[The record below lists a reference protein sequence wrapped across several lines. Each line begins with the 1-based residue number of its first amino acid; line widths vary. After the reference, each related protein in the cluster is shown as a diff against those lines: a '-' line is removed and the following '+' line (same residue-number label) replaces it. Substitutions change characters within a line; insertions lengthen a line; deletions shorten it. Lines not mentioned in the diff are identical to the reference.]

1 MDVGRIL
8 LDNMMPSNMVE
19 ICVGVI
25 RAIERRIAPTP
36 DESRLDLRNLAA
48 GRRPDPDRGLRR
60 DHARDRALLRSAW
73 CRFPR
78 GRRAHALGGGAG
90 HRHGPRGRPGMTGR
104 VFDIVRVPRVVSTQE
119 VARAQS
125 RAGCRTGTV
134 ILANEQTEGL
144 GRDGRRWESAA
155 GLGLWMSLIHRTR
168 RPSAEWPAA
177 TALAALGVALACD
190 QAGIDAGIKW
200 PNDVWLSGRKVAG
213 ILADADSGALVI
225 GMGVNILH
233 GESDFSTALRST
245 ATSIAIERRRRELP
259 PIDRQEVPRHASRR
273 AGDPPGSLRG
283 GRAEATAPRGM
294 GTIPRARPRGDGA
307 SSNGGGSSWGSH
319 RSRARPAS

>member
-1 MDVGRIL
+1 
-8 LDNMMPSNMVE
+8 
-19 ICVGVI
+19 
-25 RAIERRIAPTP
+25 
-36 DESRLDLRNLAA
+36 
-48 GRRPDPDRGLRR
+48 
-60 DHARDRALLRSAW
+60 
-73 CRFPR
+73 
-78 GRRAHALGGGAG
+78 
-90 HRHGPRGRPGMTGR
+90 MTGR
-104 VFDIVRVPRVVSTQE
+104 AFDIVRVPRVVSTQE

-134 ILANEQTEGL
+134 VLANEQTEGL

-233 GESDFSTALRST
+233 DESDFSAALRST
-245 ATSIAIERRRRELP
+245 ATSIAIERRRRGLP
-259 PIDRQEVPRHASRR
+259 PIDRQEFLDTLLVALGTLLDHFEADGPKQLLPAVWER
-273 AGDPPGSLRG
+273 SLARGREVAVLLPTGEEMRG
-283 GRAEATAPRGM
+283 GATGLGPAGELILTREV
-294 GTIPRARPRGDGA
+294 GTIAINSGRLAFLEGT
-307 SSNGGGSSWGSH
+307 
-319 RSRARPAS
+319 